1 MQQPEI
7 EWLVFLTWFHIGA
20 QAIRLVKQGQL
31 LWDPATRRAVLTL
44 QQLEKIEN
52 QPHMTRYLDDFD
64 LRIATVGYW
73 APELRMFCA
82 PSQQDLDSLS
92 MSVLF

>member
-1 MQQPEI
+1 MASCPN
-7 EWLVFLTWFHIGA
+7 VVNIGA

-31 LWDPATRRAVLTL
+31 LWDPTTRRAILTL

-64 LRIATVGYW
+64 QRIATVSYW

-82 PSQQDLDSLS
+82 PSQQDLDSLGRL
-92 MSVLF
+92 VLF